1 MDAKEEKLKQLGE
14 RIRELRKEKKVSL
27 SEVGK
32 TVNLSHNFLSE
43 VERGKKEPSYNTLRT
58 LSCYFGIDEDELFE
72 IIDKVPLRAMEL
84 VEEHPELQKLL
95 SQVKKKYGND
105 SNKISSVSE
114 KIIKMYQE
122 FLDEEE

>member
-14 RIRELRKEKKVSL
+14 RIKELRKEKKVSL

-43 VERGKKEPSYNTLRT
+43 VERGKKEPSYNTLRI